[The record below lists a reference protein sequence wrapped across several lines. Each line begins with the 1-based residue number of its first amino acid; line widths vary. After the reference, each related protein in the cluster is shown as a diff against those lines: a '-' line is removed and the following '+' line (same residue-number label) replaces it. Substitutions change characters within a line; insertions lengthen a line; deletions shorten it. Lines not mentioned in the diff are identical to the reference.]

1 MYICMCIY
9 VYIRTHIYIHIH
21 IVQKR
26 KLFVKDFFGKC
37 DFFWISSHLLKNS
50 LTENFIFCCS
60 VMYIK
65 L

>member
-1 MYICMCIY
+1 MY
-9 VYIRTHIYIHIH
+9 TYIHTH
-21 IVQKR
+21 TYCTKKR
-26 KLFVKDFFGKC
+26 KIFVKDFFGKC
-37 DFFWISSHLLKNS
+37 EFSWISSHLLKNS

>member
-1 MYICMCIY
+1 MY
-9 VYIRTHIYIHIH
+9 VYIRIHTYTYIHTH
-21 IVQKR
+21 TYCTKKR
-26 KLFVKDFFGKC
+26 KIFVKDFFGKC
-37 DFFWISSHLLKNS
+37 EFSWISSHLLKNS